1 MSRRSMHTIL
11 PQGQYAQFRGQ
22 TAEWVQKSWKKSL
35 DNGELTKVEN
45 YKINPELPPAIAR
58 FDKFAS
64 EHIERDILARK
75 LIKEMVNGFHGPDAN
90 VKKAGGVTTSLGY
103 NFYDLRAP
111 VQLSY
116 PVNVPFRNSLARIG
130 RVNDGFGVA
139 AHWQATRNPGILYAG
154 ASEGQRVATATP
166 DDNAYIATYKEV
178 GVERAVTFTAEF
190 AGEGYADNLAD
201 EHLRGLHELWLQEE
215 GLMLLGNSGTATGN
229 NGFQL
234 GTAATPAVVTAA
246 ATSAFPANA
255 SLPSGTNVSVACVYL
270 TGMGNPANAQY
281 GYGTFPS
288 VANGLTPQYTRT
300 NADGSKNTIN
310 GGISAVSAM
319 SAVVTTGS
327 GTRNVVASVA
337 AGTLGVFGYAWYVNI
352 IDASAPSKSNAL
364 LYAITQFPTVTVNAA
379 PAGTQ
384 NAAATGLN
392 TDFSAQPLDFDGL
405 LTYVASTSGAIWTD
419 LGGASLT
426 SQKNGRVTEIETI
439 LYTLFQLYQAGIDG
453 IWGSA
458 DAVTALDQAV
468 RYNGTSAT
476 GFQFITSRDGQGNL
490 MGGFLVSGYQSRY
503 AVANPTGANVI
514 PIHIHP
520 MIPPGT
526 LFFDIS
532 TNPYPHSRA
541 PFTRGMLVQRDYYS
555 IEWPIVTRNWTFGTY
570 VHEVLAH
577 NYPWITAVLTGIGP
591 FVGN

>member
-1 MSRRSMHTIL
+1 MSNRSMHTIL
-11 PQGQYAQFRGQ
+11 PQGQYQMFRAQ
-22 TAEWVQKSWKKSL
+22 TAEWVGKAWKNSL
-35 DNGELTKVEN
+35 ESGEMTKVQN
-45 YKINPELPPAIAR
+45 FKLNPEIPPTMAK
-58 FDKFAS
+58 FDKYAS

-75 LIKEMVNGFHGPDAN
+75 LIKEMVNGIHGTG
-90 VKKAGGVTTSLGY
+90 VKKAGGVTSSLGF

-111 VQLSY
+111 VELSY

-215 GLMLLGNSGTATGN
+215 GLILLGNSGTGTGN

-234 GTAATPAVVTAA
+234 GTAATPTATAVA
-246 ATSAFPANA
+246 ATSAYPATS
-255 SLPSGTNVSVACVYL
+255 SLPSGSTVSVACVYL
-270 TGMGNPANAQY
+270 TGMGNPANSQY
-281 GYGTFPS
+281 GYGTFPT
-288 VANGLTPQYTRT
+288 VANGLTSSYQRT
-300 NADGSKNTIN
+300 NADGSKNTIY
-310 GGISAVSAM
+310 GGISAISAM
-319 SAVVTTGS
+319 SAVATTGVS
-327 GTRNVVASVA
+327 TRIVVASVP
-337 AGTLGVFGYAWYVNI
+337 AGVKGVFGYAWYVDTT
-352 IDASAPSKSNAL
+352 DASTGNVANAY
-364 LYAITQFPTVTVNAA
+364 LYAITQFPTVSINTA
-379 PAGTQ
+379 PTGTQ
-384 NAAATGLN
+384 TGAAVGLN
-392 TDFSAQPLDFDGL
+392 TDNSAQPLDFDGL
-405 LTYVASTSGAIWTD
+405 LSYCASTAGATWTD

-439 LYTLFQLYQAGIDG
+439 LLNIFQNYQSGIDA

-468 RYNGTSAT
+468 RYSGTTAT
-476 GFQFITSRDGQGNL
+476 GYQFITTRDGQGN
-490 MGGFLVSGYQSRY
+490 MTGGFLVSGYQSRY

-526 LFFDIS
+526 LFFDVS

-541 PFTRGMLVQRDYYS
+541 PFTRGLLVQRDYYS
-555 IEWPIVTRNWTFGTY
+555 IEWPIITRNWTFGTY

-577 NYPWITAVLTGIGP
+577 HYPWIPAVLTGIGP
-591 FVGN
+591 FVGS

>member
-1 MSRRSMHTIL
+1 MHTIL
-11 PQGQYAQFRGQ
+11 PQGQYQMFREQ
-22 TAEWVQKSWKKSL
+22 TKEWIKKSWKTSQ
-35 DNGELTKVEN
+35 DAAELTKIQSF
-45 YKINPELPPAIAR
+45 KLNPEHPPLGKRDESGLIPKYVAES
-58 FDKFAS
+58 FDRNQMA
-64 EHIERDILARK
+64 HK
-75 LIKEMVNGFHGPDAN
+75 LIKSMVGEFHGPDGM
-90 VKKAGGVTTSLGY
+90 KKAGGVTSSLGY

-111 VQLSY
+111 VELSY
-116 PVNVPFRNSLARIG
+116 PVNVPFRNSLPRIG
-130 RVNDGFGVA
+130 RVNDGYGVA

-154 ASEGQRVATATP
+154 VSEGQRAATATP
-166 DDNAYIATYKEV
+166 DDNAYIATYKEL

-215 GLMLLGNSGTATGN
+215 GLMLLGNSGTSTGN

-234 GTAATPAVVTAA
+234 GTAATPTLVATAA
-246 ATSAFPANA
+246 TAAYPAASAGFPAA
-255 SLPSGTNVSVACVYL
+255 TNVSVACVYL

-281 GYGTFPS
+281 GYGTFPT
-288 VANGLTPQYTRT
+288 VANGLTPTYQRT

-310 GGISAVSAM
+310 GGISVISAM
-319 SAVVTTGS
+319 ST
-327 GTRNVVASVA
+327 VVATSSGNRNITASVPV
-337 AGTLGVFGYAWYVNI
+337 GTKGVFGYAWYVDI
-352 IDASAPSKSNAL
+352 ADASTGNVANAY
-364 LYAITQFPTVTVNAA
+364 LYAITQFPTVVINGA

-384 NAAATGLN
+384 NGSALGT
-392 TDFSAQPLDFDGL
+392 TDYSAQPLDFDGL
-405 LTYVASTSGAIWTD
+405 LTYVASTPGATWTD

-426 SQKNGRVTEIETI
+426 SSKNGRVVEIETI
-439 LYTLFQLYQAGIDG
+439 LQSIFTQYQAGIDA

-468 RYNGTSAT
+468 RYSGTGAS
-476 GFQFITSRDGQGNL
+476 GFQFITTRDGQGNL
-490 MGGFLVSGYQSRY
+490 LGGFLVSGYQSRY

-514 PIHIHP
+514 SIHIHP

-526 LFFDIS
+526 LFFDCA

-577 NYPWITAVLTGIGP
+577 HFPWISAVLTGIGP